1 MICNREEER
10 KNTEETKYIATDPIF
25 TFHLLIEKKE
35 KKKGN
40 QIPKT
45 IRKKATI
52 AYKYTYRRYHI
63 YSIQNKE
70 LFIIFN

>member
-10 KNTEETKYIATDPIF
+10 KNTEETKYITTDPIF

-40 QIPKT
+40 QIHTVK
-45 IRKKATI
+45 R
-52 AYKYTYRRYHI
+52 
-63 YSIQNKE
+63 
-70 LFIIFN
+70 